1 MSERSKVSVLKTD
14 VLQNT
19 GGSNPSPSEP
29 WRRVWGEARGR
40 LSCAL
45 GGLALSASVAY
56 CQGEALL
63 ALYLGTLPLDV
74 PTVLFL
80 HPTEALRT
88 HLGLALHLALLLHLP
103 VLLYAALCFL
113 RPSLYR
119 REAHRAAAWG
129 RSLGL
134 AWGARRRGAVSTP
147 PRFPPRGGGPHPAR
161 GLGALP
167 RPAPR
172 GAVPAWAFGPPAG
185 SIVARCGAG
194 QCPVLP
200 ARSGPASPRHPGRGR
215 VVGGRA
221 VALPGG
227 ASAHRTDR
235 SARRRIPLTDL
246 EGVQREGQRLAHLL
260 GREQQEGLQRG
271 VAHLQVRRT
280 MLQKAPVAQVGAQSL
295 GHAGRPARIDLKQV
309 PGAQGLPGE
318 GLGGSVDLDPPAHH
332 GVARF
337 AQGQCPVAAVQQHVQ
352 AALQTSQ

>member
-56 CQGEALL
+56 FQGEALL

-134 AWGARRRGAVSTP
+134 AWGASFPLVGGLLWPLLGELAHHFQGEGVQFQ
-147 PRFPPRGGGPHPAR
+147 PRLASLREAGGRTQLAGLALCLALPLGVRYLHGHSVPPRGRLWLGVALGSALFCPPEAGLQALATLGGGAWLEGGLWLSRVAR
-161 GLGALP
+161 RRTA
-167 RPAPR
+167 RIDPR
-172 GAVPAWAFGPPAG
+172 GAG
-185 SIVARCGAG
+185 SR
-194 QCPVLP
+194 
-200 ARSGPASPRHPGRGR
+200 
-215 VVGGRA
+215 
-221 VALPGG
+221 
-227 ASAHRTDR
+227 
-235 SARRRIPLTDL
+235 
-246 EGVQREGQRLAHLL
+246 
-260 GREQQEGLQRG
+260 
-271 VAHLQVRRT
+271 
-280 MLQKAPVAQVGAQSL
+280 
-295 GHAGRPARIDLKQV
+295 
-309 PGAQGLPGE
+309 
-318 GLGGSVDLDPPAHH
+318 
-332 GVARF
+332 
-337 AQGQCPVAAVQQHVQ
+337 
-352 AALQTSQ
+352 